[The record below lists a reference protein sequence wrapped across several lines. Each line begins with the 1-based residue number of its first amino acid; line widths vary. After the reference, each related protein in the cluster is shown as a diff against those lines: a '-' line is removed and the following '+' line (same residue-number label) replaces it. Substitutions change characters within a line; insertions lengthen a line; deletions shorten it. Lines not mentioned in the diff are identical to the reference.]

1 MKTRQEVAARVLA
14 HKHIAPLLTQTL
26 PGCHQAASDRLAK
39 RRCEEVE
46 RETGLEPAKACLEG
60 SLSQIRRTL
69 AVNRL
74 RKCV

>member
-26 PGCHQAASDRLAK
+26 PGCHQAASDRLAR

-46 RETGLEPAKACLEG
+46 RETGLEPAKACLG
-60 SLSQIRRTL
+60 SSLSHDRRLL
-69 AVNRL
+69 AINRL
-74 RKCV
+74 YKCF